1 MVYALSERLTGKVA
15 MITGAASGIGR
26 ATAERFIAEGA
37 RVAIVD
43 INLHGARSLAAQ
55 LGDAAIAIG
64 CDAEDVSQ
72 IEAAVAQT
80 VSAFGRLDVLY
91 NNAAL
96 MSPDIIKLDTT
107 PTDIDFAIWDKTF
120 AVNLRGY
127 LAGCKYAIP
136 HMIRQGGG
144 SVIMTSSGSG
154 ITGDIGNVAYGSSKA
169 AVNNLV
175 RYVATIYGKQGIRCN
190 AIAPGLIRTEGG
202 KKNVHG
208 PMVAIMEANTL
219 MPRLGKPED
228 IAAMAAFLAADES
241 EFVTGQ
247 IISVDGGMMAHA
259 PYISDIFAASINW
272 DT

>member
-1 MVYALSERLTGKVA
+1 MTGKVA
-15 MITGAASGIGR
+15 MITGAASGIGK
-26 ATAERFIAEGA
+26 ATAERFVAEGA
-37 RVAIVD
+37 RLAIVD
-43 INLHGARSLAAQ
+43 INMDGAVALAKQ
-55 LGDAAIAIG
+55 LGDGAIAIC
-64 CDAEDVSQ
+64 CDAEDVQQ

-80 VSAFGRLDVLY
+80 VSAFGRLDILY

-154 ITGDIGNVAYGSSKA
+154 ATGDISNVAYGTSKA
-169 AVNNLV
+169 AVDNLV

-190 AIAPGLIRTEGG
+190 AISPGLIRTEGG

-208 PMVAIMEANTL
+208 PMLGIMEANTL
-219 MPRLGKPED
+219 APRLGKPED

-247 IISVDGGMMAHA
+247 IIAVDGGMMAHA
-259 PYISDIFAASINW
+259 PYISDIMAASINW